1 MKNNSVIMF
10 HHFHSKNNNYKMNG
24 SFSESQLVKILKKK
38 EKKQIFTFDDGLKSQ
53 YKIARKHL
61 EKYKLKGIFF
71 INSFQFE
78 KLKSID
84 NETIKFIIKKKFK
97 TDRDFYKIFFKHPL
111 IKKVNFNY
119 LNIKKEKNKYSFYSN
134 EDIKFRYVRDKHQK
148 NYQVIISNILKNY
161 KIDFNSILKKIY
173 LSKNEIFKLSKKHEI
188 GLHSHSHINNCDEL
202 NFKKQYNDFKKNKK
216 ILEKIIKKKI
226 TKASFPKG
234 KYNLNTLKALNK
246 LKIKN
251 VYLNKEKKIENKN
264 YKDLQIIGR
273 INCNQL

>member
-10 HHFHSKNNNYKMNG
+10 HHFHSKNNNYIMNG
-24 SFSESQLVKILKKK
+24 SFSEKKFIKILKKK

-53 YKIARKHL
+53 YKIASKHL

-84 NETIKFIIKKKFK
+84 NETVKFIIKKKFK
-97 TDRDFYKIFFKHPL
+97 TDTDFYKIFFKHPL
-111 IKKVNFNY
+111 IKKINFNY

-134 EDIKFRYVRDKHQK
+134 EDIKFRYVRDNYQK

-161 KIDFNSILKKIY
+161 KIDLNSILKKIY

-202 NFKKQYNDFKKNKK
+202 NYKKQYNDFKK
-216 ILEKIIKKKI
+216 IKK
-226 TKASFPKG
+226 F
-234 KYNLNTLKALNK
+234 
-246 LKIKN
+246 
-251 VYLNKEKKIENKN
+251 
-264 YKDLQIIGR
+264 
-273 INCNQL
+273 